1 MSEAELLAALALQE
15 NAVLDVIDRGLFREV
30 DRTGFDRVVLGL
42 SGGLDSAL
50 TAYLAVRAFG
60 VDKVIALAMPYRTS
74 NPDSLAHAELVA
86 GELGVELRT
95 IDISEQ
101 IDAYFARFPEAGEN
115 RRGNKMARERMTIL
129 YDVSAAE
136 HAMVL
141 GTSNKTEILLGYSTL
156 YGDSASAV
164 NPIGDLYKTQVR
176 QLARYLGVPQVVI
189 DKPPSA
195 DLWQGQTD
203 EDELGFT
210 YERVDTLLAHMVD
223 RRYRPVHLRELGFD
237 DLFIGRV
244 RSLVRTNQYKRKL
257 PVIIKLSGR
266 TVDKDFLY
274 PAGLDGMSALSLVAT
289 PIGNLSDVSD
299 RARAV
304 LAAADVVYAEDTR
317 HSGRLLEHLGVDTRL
332 RSCHDHNEGQR
343 AAEIVDDLRAGRSV
357 ALISDAGTPGIADP
371 GHVVARSVIGAGFDV
386 TMVPGPSAVIMAV
399 VLSGFATDRFVFD
412 GWLPRRS
419 GGLRRRIEELAT
431 EPRTVVV
438 LRVQSP
444 VAEVAAGLRRGGRR
458 PAPGR
463 LPRAD
468 QASRGGPPGDGARTA
483 RALW

>member
-1 MSEAELLAALALQE
+1 MSEAELLEMLTLQE
-15 NAVLDVIDRGLFREV
+15 DAVLDVIDRGLFREV

-60 VDKVIALAMPYRTS
+60 AEKVIALAMPYRSS

-101 IDAYFARFPEAGEN
+101 IDAYFARFPDADEG

-176 QLARYLGVPQVVI
+176 QLARHLGVPQVVI

-210 YERVDTLLAHMVD
+210 YERVDALLAHMVD
-223 RRYRPVHLRELGFD
+223 RRYRTAHLRELGFD
-237 DLFIGRV
+237 DLFIERV
-244 RSLVRTNQYKRKL
+244 RSLMRKNQYKRKM

-274 PAGLDGMSALSLVAT
+274 PRDWTG
-289 PIGNLSDVSD
+289 
-299 RARAV
+299 
-304 LAAADVVYAEDTR
+304 
-317 HSGRLLEHLGVDTRL
+317 
-332 RSCHDHNEGQR
+332 
-343 AAEIVDDLRAGRSV
+343 
-357 ALISDAGTPGIADP
+357 
-371 GHVVARSVIGAGFDV
+371 
-386 TMVPGPSAVIMAV
+386 
-399 VLSGFATDRFVFD
+399 
-412 GWLPRRS
+412 
-419 GGLRRRIEELAT
+419 
-431 EPRTVVV
+431 
-438 LRVQSP
+438 
-444 VAEVAAGLRRGGRR
+444 
-458 PAPGR
+458 
-463 LPRAD
+463 
-468 QASRGGPPGDGARTA
+468 
-483 RALW
+483 

>member
-1 MSEAELLAALALQE
+1 MSEAELLEMLTLQE
-15 NAVLDVIDRGLFREV
+15 DAVLDVIDRGLFREV

-42 SGGLDSAL
+42 SGGLDSTL

-60 VDKVIALAMPYRTS
+60 AEKVIALAMPYRSS

-101 IDAYFARFPEAGEN
+101 IDAYFARFPDAGEG

-176 QLARYLGVPQVVI
+176 QLSRYLGVPQVVI

-210 YERVDTLLAHMVD
+210 YERVDALLAHMVD
-223 RRYRPVHLRELGFD
+223 RRYRTAHLRELGFD
-237 DLFIGRV
+237 DLFIERV
-244 RSLVRTNQYKRKL
+244 RSLMRRNQYKRKM

-274 PAGLDGMSALSLVAT
+274 PRDWTG
-289 PIGNLSDVSD
+289 
-299 RARAV
+299 
-304 LAAADVVYAEDTR
+304 
-317 HSGRLLEHLGVDTRL
+317 
-332 RSCHDHNEGQR
+332 
-343 AAEIVDDLRAGRSV
+343 
-357 ALISDAGTPGIADP
+357 
-371 GHVVARSVIGAGFDV
+371 
-386 TMVPGPSAVIMAV
+386 
-399 VLSGFATDRFVFD
+399 
-412 GWLPRRS
+412 
-419 GGLRRRIEELAT
+419 
-431 EPRTVVV
+431 
-438 LRVQSP
+438 
-444 VAEVAAGLRRGGRR
+444 
-458 PAPGR
+458 
-463 LPRAD
+463 
-468 QASRGGPPGDGARTA
+468 
-483 RALW
+483 

>member
-1 MSEAELLAALALQE
+1 MSESELLEMLTLQE
-15 NAVLDVIDRGLFREV
+15 GAVLDVIDRGLFREV
-30 DRTGFDRVVLGL
+30 DRTGFERVVLGL

-60 VDKVIALAMPYRTS
+60 AEKVIALAMPYRSS

-101 IDAYFARFPEAGEN
+101 IDAYFARCPEADEG

-136 HAMVL
+136 RAMVL

-210 YERVDTLLAHMVD
+210 YERVDALLAHMVD
-223 RRYRPVHLRELGFD
+223 RRYRTVHLRELGFD
-237 DLFIGRV
+237 DLFIERV
-244 RSLVRTNQYKRKL
+244 RSLMRKNQYKRKM

-274 PAGLDGMSALSLVAT
+274 PRDWTG
-289 PIGNLSDVSD
+289 
-299 RARAV
+299 
-304 LAAADVVYAEDTR
+304 
-317 HSGRLLEHLGVDTRL
+317 
-332 RSCHDHNEGQR
+332 
-343 AAEIVDDLRAGRSV
+343 
-357 ALISDAGTPGIADP
+357 
-371 GHVVARSVIGAGFDV
+371 
-386 TMVPGPSAVIMAV
+386 
-399 VLSGFATDRFVFD
+399 
-412 GWLPRRS
+412 
-419 GGLRRRIEELAT
+419 
-431 EPRTVVV
+431 
-438 LRVQSP
+438 
-444 VAEVAAGLRRGGRR
+444 
-458 PAPGR
+458 
-463 LPRAD
+463 
-468 QASRGGPPGDGARTA
+468 
-483 RALW
+483 

>member
-1 MSEAELLAALALQE
+1 MSESELLEMLTLQE
-15 NAVLDVIDRGLFREV
+15 DAVLDVIDRGLFREV

-60 VDKVIALAMPYRTS
+60 TEKVIALAMPYRSS

-101 IDAYFARFPEAGEN
+101 VDAYFARFPEADEG

-136 HAMVL
+136 RAMVL

-210 YERVDTLLAHMVD
+210 YERVDALLAHMVD
-223 RRYRPVHLRELGFD
+223 RRYRTVHLRELGFD
-237 DLFIGRV
+237 DLFIERV
-244 RSLVRTNQYKRKL
+244 RSLMRKNQYKRKL

-274 PAGLDGMSALSLVAT
+274 PRDWTG
-289 PIGNLSDVSD
+289 
-299 RARAV
+299 
-304 LAAADVVYAEDTR
+304 
-317 HSGRLLEHLGVDTRL
+317 
-332 RSCHDHNEGQR
+332 
-343 AAEIVDDLRAGRSV
+343 
-357 ALISDAGTPGIADP
+357 
-371 GHVVARSVIGAGFDV
+371 
-386 TMVPGPSAVIMAV
+386 
-399 VLSGFATDRFVFD
+399 
-412 GWLPRRS
+412 
-419 GGLRRRIEELAT
+419 
-431 EPRTVVV
+431 
-438 LRVQSP
+438 
-444 VAEVAAGLRRGGRR
+444 
-458 PAPGR
+458 
-463 LPRAD
+463 
-468 QASRGGPPGDGARTA
+468 
-483 RALW
+483 

>member
-1 MSEAELLAALALQE
+1 MSESELLEMLTLQE
-15 NAVLDVIDRGLFREV
+15 DAVLDVIDRGLFREV

-60 VDKVIALAMPYRTS
+60 AEKVIALAMPYRSS

-101 IDAYFARFPEAGEN
+101 VDAYFARFPEADEG

-136 HAMVL
+136 RAMVL

-210 YERVDTLLAHMVD
+210 YERVDALLAHMVD
-223 RRYRPVHLRELGFD
+223 RRYRTVHLRELGFD
-237 DLFIGRV
+237 DLFIERV
-244 RSLVRTNQYKRKL
+244 RSLMRKNQYKRKL

-274 PAGLDGMSALSLVAT
+274 PRDWTG
-289 PIGNLSDVSD
+289 
-299 RARAV
+299 
-304 LAAADVVYAEDTR
+304 
-317 HSGRLLEHLGVDTRL
+317 
-332 RSCHDHNEGQR
+332 
-343 AAEIVDDLRAGRSV
+343 
-357 ALISDAGTPGIADP
+357 
-371 GHVVARSVIGAGFDV
+371 
-386 TMVPGPSAVIMAV
+386 
-399 VLSGFATDRFVFD
+399 
-412 GWLPRRS
+412 
-419 GGLRRRIEELAT
+419 
-431 EPRTVVV
+431 
-438 LRVQSP
+438 
-444 VAEVAAGLRRGGRR
+444 
-458 PAPGR
+458 
-463 LPRAD
+463 
-468 QASRGGPPGDGARTA
+468 
-483 RALW
+483 